1 MQCYHDINSIRCQ
14 AMKKDLHKDYAA
26 LPSAA
31 TVPVTSK
38 YLFGDPSKLTKDI
51 SEANKLT
58 KKVCHQSLNW
68 VRYSNSL
75 SMRIRLQQP
84 CHIL

>member
-1 MQCYHDINSIRCQ
+1 
-14 AMKKDLHKDYAA
+14 MKKDLHKDYAT

-38 YLFGDPSKLTKDI
+38 YLFGDLSKLTKDI

-58 KKVCHQSLNW
+58 KKVCH
-68 VRYSNSL
+68 
-75 SMRIRLQQP
+75 
-84 CHIL
+84 